1 METQEEALIE
11 ETNKSPKEIQENT
24 IKWVNE
30 LNKGVQD
37 IKLEVE
43 TIKKTQIETTQEMQN
58 LGKRPETT
66 IVSITKR
73 IQGIEERISGV
84 EDILEEIK
92 TTAPPNQI

>member
-1 METQEEALIE
+1 M
-11 ETNKSPKEIQENT
+11 
-24 IKWVNE
+24 NE

-73 IQGIEERISGV
+73 IQEIEERISGV
-84 EDILEEIK
+84 EDTLEEIK

>member
-1 METQEEALIE
+1 
-11 ETNKSPKEIQENT
+11 
-24 IKWVNE
+24 VNE

-84 EDILEEIK
+84 EDTLEEIK